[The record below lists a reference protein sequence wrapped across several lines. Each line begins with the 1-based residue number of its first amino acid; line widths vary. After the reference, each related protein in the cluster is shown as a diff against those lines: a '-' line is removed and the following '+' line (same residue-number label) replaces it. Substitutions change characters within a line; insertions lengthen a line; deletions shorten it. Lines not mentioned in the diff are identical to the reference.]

1 MADKVDFRYDECLK
15 ETLEVMGGRGL
26 LLVSVDKDGKPNAM
40 TIGWGTI
47 GIIWGKPI
55 FAVLV
60 RPSRY
65 TYGLIEETGDFTV
78 NLPPAA
84 LEEVASF
91 CGTVSGRDY
100 DKFAEKG
107 LTDLPARKVRSPII
121 GQCVLHYECR
131 VVHKNDVIR
140 DLLSPEIDASSY
152 PSGDYH
158 RIFFGE
164 ILSVYGDPDFRD
176 RI

>member
-1 MADKVDFRYDECLK
+1 MSGKIDFEYDQCLK
-15 ETLEVMGGRGL
+15 ETMGVMGGKGL
-26 LLVSVDKDGKPNAM
+26 LLVSVDRNGKPNAM

-65 TYGLIEETGDFTV
+65 TYGLIEETDDFTV
-78 NLPPAA
+78 NIPPDS
-84 LEEVASF
+84 LDEVASF

-100 DKFAEKG
+100 DKFAEKN
-107 LTDLPARKVRSPII
+107 LTAVPGREVKSPII
-121 GQCVLHYECR
+121 EQCVLHYECK

-140 DLLSPEIDASSY
+140 DLLSSEIDASCY
-152 PSGDYH
+152 PSGNYH

-164 ILSVYGDPDFRD
+164 IVSVYGDPDFRD
-176 RI
+176 KI

>member
-1 MADKVDFRYDECLK
+1 
-15 ETLEVMGGRGL
+15 
-26 LLVSVDKDGKPNAM
+26 
-40 TIGWGTI
+40 
-47 GIIWGKPI
+47 
-55 FAVLV
+55 
-60 RPSRY
+60 
-65 TYGLIEETGDFTV
+65 
-78 NLPPAA
+78 
-84 LEEVASF
+84 
-91 CGTVSGRDY
+91 
-100 DKFAEKG
+100 
-107 LTDLPARKVRSPII
+107 
-121 GQCVLHYECR
+121 VLHYECR

>member
-65 TYGLIEETGDFTV
+65 TYGLIEETG
-78 NLPPAA
+78 PRR
-84 LEEVASF
+84 ASR
-91 CGTVSGRDY
+91 TSPRGR
-100 DKFAEKG
+100 
-107 LTDLPARKVRSPII
+107 S
-121 GQCVLHYECR
+121 
-131 VVHKNDVIR
+131 
-140 DLLSPEIDASSY
+140 
-152 PSGDYH
+152 
-158 RIFFGE
+158 
-164 ILSVYGDPDFRD
+164 DPL
-176 RI
+176 